1 MALPGEDLDN
11 PFTAYLREPD
21 PERFYQAYP
30 FDVRPPTDDRPFFF
44 NTFKIA
50 TFVDSVHLRDRMD
63 PFRVY
68 NFDAVFI
75 LFVLIALA
83 VAALLGFVFLPLL
96 RAAPGEQRA
105 PRLPLKQLI
114 YFVWVGLGFILV
126 EVVLIQRLHLYL
138 GHPVYSLAVTL
149 VSLLAFSGLGSACT
163 TRWTHA
169 RLTRPVVTACAAA
182 LLLIVA
188 YDGLW
193 PVMLSQTLG
202 MSLTARVA
210 IAVLSLL
217 PIGIVMGMP
226 YPLGMRAVS
235 GQHPDG
241 LPWVWAV
248 NAAASVLGSI
258 LAFALAMA
266 LGFRMV
272 FLLGGLCYAAAL
284 VSVWA
289 LIPAQTVERP

>member
-1 MALPGEDLDN
+1 MAL
-11 PFTAYLREPD
+11 A
-21 PERFYQAYP
+21 A
-30 FDVRPPTDDRPFFF
+30 
-44 NTFKIA
+44 
-50 TFVDSVHLRDRMD
+50 
-63 PFRVY
+63 
-68 NFDAVFI
+68 
-75 LFVLIALA
+75 
-83 VAALLGFVFLPLL
+83 AALLGFVFLPLL
-96 RAAPGEQRA
+96 RSARGAAGGQRTA
-105 PRLPLKQLI
+105 RLPLRQLV

-169 RLTRPVVTACAAA
+169 RLARSVIAACAAA

-188 YDGLW
+188 YDGFW
-193 PVMLSQTLG
+193 PFFLSQTLG
-202 MSLTARVA
+202 MSLTWRVA
-210 IAVLSLL
+210 LAVLSLL

-226 YPLGMRAVS
+226 YPLGLRAVS
-235 GQHPDG
+235 GEHPDG

-272 FLLGGLCYAAAL
+272 FLLGGLCYGAAL

-289 LIPAQTVERP
+289 LIPSQPRRLKVEDALSPPHAVGDARLASPRPVAR